1 MILDG
6 DIHISP
12 HAGAGRIAVDEAL
25 RRMDRAGVDKAICWL
40 QPSYLAEVEQSKAY
54 THILGL

>member
-1 MILDG
+1 MIHDG

-12 HAGAGRIAVDEAL
+12 HSGADRIDVDEAL

-40 QPSYLAEVEQSKAY
+40 QPSYLAEVEQSNAY
-54 THILGL
+54 IHILGL

>member
-12 HAGAGRIAVDEAL
+12 HSGAGWIDVDEAL
-25 RRMDRAGVDKAICWL
+25 RRMDRALCWL
-40 QPSYLAEVEQSKAY
+40 QPSYLPEVEQSNA
-54 THILGL
+54 